1 MFCSI
6 LPNTLVIRLGPLNS
20 DAVSWVS
27 ASYEKPSI
35 VTHAYLTLILQCSSP
50 DCNSDIAKLRIY
62 FQSAIVQ
69 RVKNPLTHL
78 SWGHGL
84 RSYTLINKSEPIIF
98 RQELKQTCEINAIV
112 IGYSCV
118 CSYSI
123 PNLLQIYSVFGI
135 HSNILFHT
143 TKQLLCF
150 QSRMFHTG
158 ETPRRCN
165 GMAVLG
171 KVPSKGDGL
180 CLTPIDRT
188 SKDRAVWT
196 PVASMPCEVAPETPL
211 YLARLSSATR
221 VLHGR
226 SLFLITFCRCAS
238 GVGRDF
244 ISVCLSFSV
253 TFTGVARSTFM
264 LIISGVQSVFA
275 RGDERAGT
283 GYSLPFVRKNLQT
296 SLRSPRIIS
305 AKWRTSLCFRHAG
318 SSSSEQTSNCDY
330 KWVFN
335 LNLRKFFL

>member
-1 MFCSI
+1 M
-6 LPNTLVIRLGPLNS
+6 
-20 DAVSWVS
+20 
-27 ASYEKPSI
+27 
-35 VTHAYLTLILQCSSP
+35 THAYLTLILQCSSP

-118 CSYSI
+118 CSYRI

-188 SKDRAVWT
+188 SKDRAV
-196 PVASMPCEVAPETPL
+196 
-211 YLARLSSATR
+211 
-221 VLHGR
+221 
-226 SLFLITFCRCAS
+226 
-238 GVGRDF
+238 
-244 ISVCLSFSV
+244 
-253 TFTGVARSTFM
+253 
-264 LIISGVQSVFA
+264 
-275 RGDERAGT
+275 
-283 GYSLPFVRKNLQT
+283 
-296 SLRSPRIIS
+296 
-305 AKWRTSLCFRHAG
+305 
-318 SSSSEQTSNCDY
+318 
-330 KWVFN
+330 
-335 LNLRKFFL
+335 